1 MENGWLEYEDFLLGW
16 PILGP
21 MFVLGRVKQT
31 PSYDFPNLQLGWFL
45 GQLYVDFWGVT
56 VFASDFQD
64 KITLETSR
72 ADIGTRNVID
82 SIVG

>member
-1 MENGWLEYEDFLLGW
+1 MLIF
-16 PILGP
+16 
-21 MFVLGRVKQT
+21 R
-31 PSYDFPNLQLGWFL
+31 
-45 GQLYVDFWGVT
+45 GVT

>member
-1 MENGWLEYEDFLLGW
+1 MLIF
-16 PILGP
+16 
-21 MFVLGRVKQT
+21 R
-31 PSYDFPNLQLGWFL
+31 
-45 GQLYVDFWGVT
+45 GVT

-64 KITLETSR
+64 KITLETNI